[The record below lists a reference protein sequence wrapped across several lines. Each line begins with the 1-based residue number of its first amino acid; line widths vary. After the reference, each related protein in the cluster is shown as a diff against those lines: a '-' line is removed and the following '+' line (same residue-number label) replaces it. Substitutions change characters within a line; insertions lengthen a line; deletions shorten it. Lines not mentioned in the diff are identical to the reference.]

1 MVSFPLHPFAHLE
14 WDQGQRY
21 SDKIFTLDEMEGMIN
36 SKRDKKEKKINV
48 ILIKNQ
54 IKRTLG

>member
-14 WDQGQRY
+14 WDQEQRY
-21 SDKIFTLDEMEGMIN
+21 SDKIFTLVKWKEWLN

-54 IKRTLG
+54 IKKTLG